1 MKKTIIITQFVDA
14 PIDIVFDTFTN
25 HETYL
30 SVFGVTKSTALKL
43 GEDNQSNTV
52 GAIRKVKIGPL
63 FIKEEV
69 VGFERPFVWK
79 YKFSDWFFPFIH
91 LSGSMCFQKEENGT
105 LVTWASSIEEKTL
118 LSTLIL
124 PFSSLVNKNILKFVA
139 KQIALIT
146 QNKTGIKVYQNSTIN
161 YT

>member
-1 MKKTIIITQFVDA
+1 MTKTLIITQFVQA

-30 SVFGVTKSTALKL
+30 NIFGVTKSTALKL
-43 GEDNQSNTV
+43 GENNQSNTV

-79 YKFSDWFFPFIH
+79 YQFIDWSMLFTHIG
-91 LSGSMCFQKEENGT
+91 GSMRFQEQKNGT
-105 LVTWASSIEEKTL
+105 LVTWDSSMKADSSSSKVL
-118 LSTLIL
+118 LT
-124 PFSSLVNKNILKFVA
+124 FSSVLNENGLKIVA
-139 KQIALIT
+139 NQIAKIAE
-146 QNKTGIKVYQNSTIN
+146 QIFNKI
-161 YT
+161 